1 MVFLDG
7 LNLFQIVC
15 LKFGPDAV
23 QLLLPVCFD
32 IHQLI
37 SQLFLL
43 FLQPDDIVLC
53 LGAESFE
60 SVHGIAHLILFL
72 VQLLSQLSDFL
83 LVYIVRR

>member
-1 MVFLDG
+1 MIFLDG

-53 LGAESFE
+53 L
-60 SVHGIAHLILFL
+60 
-72 VQLLSQLSDFL
+72 
-83 LVYIVRR
+83 